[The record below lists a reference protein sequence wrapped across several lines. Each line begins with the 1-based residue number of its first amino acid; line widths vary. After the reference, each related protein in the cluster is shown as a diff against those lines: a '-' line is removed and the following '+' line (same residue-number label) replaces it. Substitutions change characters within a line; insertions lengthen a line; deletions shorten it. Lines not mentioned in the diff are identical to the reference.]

1 MKGDEDDGN
10 FVKGNLPV
18 PVGCYSILLAR
29 LQRKQPD
36 ANTSFAQV
44 REQLNKKVQKSPGDA
59 NLLSQLAVVDALL
72 NSKETAIY
80 AAQRAVEMLPVS
92 RDAKDGPGGSGAKF
106 KFGPDLAG
114 E

>member
-29 LQRKQPD
+29 LQRKQPG

-44 REQLNKKVQKSPGDA
+44 REQLNKKVQKSQGDA
-59 NLLSQLAVVDALL
+59 NLLSQLEVVVALL
-72 NSKETAIY
+72 NSKEAAIY
-80 AAQRAVEMLPVS
+80 APQRARELLPCS
-92 RDAKDGPGGSGAKF
+92 RYGKGGQGV
-106 KFGPDLAG
+106 LTN
-114 E
+114 